1 MSNQPYPYDPQRQ
14 NYQPA
19 QPPYE
24 GQQGQQPP
32 MQGDTV
38 RASDMGGAYA
48 QSHHESYVDPAGN
61 QVESREEVFEDKNQ
75 SRANTRYWITTVTY
89 FILGVLEVIL
99 FLRLLF
105 RLLGANTYNNF
116 ITFLYNLSH
125 IFVGPFNGIF
135 NDQTLGRGG
144 VFEVSTIIA
153 MLVYALIAW
162 GIVSLGRV
170 VFAPQ
175 LSSRQSVMTTR
186 RKRY

>member
-1 MSNQPYPYDPQRQ
+1 MSNQPYPYDPQGQ

-24 GQQGQQPP
+24 GQVAP
-32 MQGDTV
+32 DANTV
-38 RASDMGGAYA
+38 RDASMGGGAYV
-48 QSHHESYVDPAGN
+48 QSRHESYVDPAGN
-61 QVESREEVFEDKNQ
+61 HIESQEEVFEDKNQ

-105 RLLGANTYNNF
+105 RLLGANTDNGF
-116 ITFLYNLSH
+116 ITFLYSLSH

-135 NDQTLGRGG
+135 NDQALGRV

-175 LSSRQSVMTTR
+175 VSGHQRVVTTR
-186 RKRY
+186 RNRY